1 MHGYGARVHASTER
15 HGIQTRWSAA
25 RPTARRDAGAC
36 SPPTRTKTHEGC
48 QRTMASAAAASEDGS
63 GISEYEQYRLEH
75 IRRNQE
81 MLERLG
87 LADGSFMAVLN
98 PQQPVQKK
106 PRTPRPKPP
115 PVDESQ
121 CRRSSRV
128 KGAAPDYT
136 GTVIDTFFNVDRREV
151 SEIIVR
157 SARSR
162 SETLWPA
169 ILPVVWRRDLR
180 QRETGRDCF

>member
-1 MHGYGARVHASTER
+1 
-15 HGIQTRWSAA
+15 
-25 RPTARRDAGAC
+25 
-36 SPPTRTKTHEGC
+36 
-48 QRTMASAAAASEDGS
+48 MASAAAASEDGS

-98 PQQPVQKK
+98 PQQPVQ
-106 PRTPRPKPP
+106 
-115 PVDESQ
+115 
-121 CRRSSRV
+121 

>member
-1 MHGYGARVHASTER
+1 
-15 HGIQTRWSAA
+15 
-25 RPTARRDAGAC
+25 
-36 SPPTRTKTHEGC
+36 
-48 QRTMASAAAASEDGS
+48 MASAAAASEDGS

-106 PRTPRPKPP
+106 PRAPRPKPP

-151 SEIIVR
+151 SEIIVC
-157 SARSR
+157 SARSC

-169 ILPVVWRRDLR
+169 ILPVVWRRDLER
-180 QRETGRDCF
+180 AEETGGDCF

>member
-1 MHGYGARVHASTER
+1 MRRHACLR
-15 HGIQTRWSAA
+15 
-25 RPTARRDAGAC
+25 RPTDTAFKLAGPRRLL
-36 SPPTRTKTHEGC
+36 PTKTHGGC

-106 PRTPRPKPP
+106 PRAPRPKPP